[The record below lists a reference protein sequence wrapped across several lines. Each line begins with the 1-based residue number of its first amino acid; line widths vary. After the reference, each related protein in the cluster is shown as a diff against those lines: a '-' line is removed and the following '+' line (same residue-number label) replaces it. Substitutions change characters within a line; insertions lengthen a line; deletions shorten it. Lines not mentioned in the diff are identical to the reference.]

1 MATLQV
7 FCSCLVKSFFLSLI
21 GFSGLFLFIQISCVF
36 KGICKFLLGGG
47 GVKKVLNVER
57 FVYMYFVT
65 FYKLKKFGVGL
76 KLGSQP
82 PGYGFGSFYV

>member
-7 FCSCLVKSFFLSLI
+7 FCSFLVNFF
-21 GFSGLFLFIQISCVF
+21 FSYWLF
-36 KGICKFLLGGG
+36 
-47 GVKKVLNVER
+47 R
-57 FVYMYFVT
+57 FVFIYSDFLCVQGHMQVFVGGRRGEKSTKRGIICLYVFCYFLQVE
-65 FYKLKKFGVGL
+65 KFGVGL